1 MKTVYRN
8 YGNGSS
14 FDPTLWKDPENGGLL
29 IKPATGGLWASPI
42 DSVWGWKDWC
52 EAEDFLDTSK
62 QEYFDFYLSD
72 DARVYT
78 INTPTDIRIFKYTIF
93 PFRPDYHILAI
104 DFEGARKDYD
114 AIFLS
119 ELGERTTRF
128 SDPFSFYGW
137 DCESILIL
145 NKEVIIC

>member
-14 FDPTLWKDPENGGLL
+14 FDPTLWKDPENGGWMWV
-29 IKPATGGLWASPI
+29 KPVIGGLWASPVN
-42 DSVWGWKDWC
+42 SMWGWKDWC
-52 EAEDFLDTSK
+52 ESEGYLEISK
-62 QEYFDFYLSD
+62 QEYFDFCLSN
-72 DARVYT
+72 DARIYT
-78 INTPTDIRIFKYTIF
+78 INTPTDIRRFKYTFILSTSNNYD
-93 PFRPDYHILAI
+93 PLAI
-104 DFEGARKDYD
+104 DFKGAKKDYD

-119 ELGERTTRF
+119 ELGERTTR
-128 SDPFSFYGW
+128 DLMHGW